1 MDQFKQ
7 MKGINTLGPTLESE
21 DVPSSRFV
29 DKSPLVP
36 GTEIHNTHNNL
47 KASSLKRSFYQFS
60 RLSVPDTNRESDKPE
75 NNHFPLLYPSA

>member
-1 MDQFKQ
+1 MDQLKQ
-7 MKGINTLGPTLESE
+7 IKGSNTLGPILASE
-21 DVPSSRFV
+21 DVSSSRFV

-47 KASSLKRSFYQFS
+47 KANSLKRSFYQFS
-60 RLSVPDTNRESDKPE
+60 RLSVPESDKPE